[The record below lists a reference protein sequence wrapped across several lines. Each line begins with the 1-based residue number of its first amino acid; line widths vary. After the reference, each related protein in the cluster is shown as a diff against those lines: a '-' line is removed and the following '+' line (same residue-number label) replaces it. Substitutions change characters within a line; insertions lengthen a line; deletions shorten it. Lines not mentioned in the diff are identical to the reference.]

1 MDCSRRPHL
10 RKICACSDQPLGKC
24 RFRQVS
30 LNNASAVRASEKVQL
45 SLIGSQQ
52 CAFHRAID
60 EPCSLSLKGDSKRE
74 FGVEGVKVTSKLWER
89 WEPEVQACTPHLAA
103 GVLDSF
109 LTSPAGRPPT
119 PPTIPLTRRVPRR
132 LAHLT

>member
-45 SLIGSQQ
+45 SIIGSQQ
-52 CAFHRAID
+52 
-60 EPCSLSLKGDSKRE
+60 LSLKGDSKRE